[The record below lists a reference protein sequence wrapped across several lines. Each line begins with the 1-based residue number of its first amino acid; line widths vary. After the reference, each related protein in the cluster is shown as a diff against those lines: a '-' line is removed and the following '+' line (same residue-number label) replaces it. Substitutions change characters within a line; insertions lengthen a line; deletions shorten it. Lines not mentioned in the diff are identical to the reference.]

1 MIQTDL
7 PYQLSNMKSPSPQ
20 TFTELSTVV
29 AGARFPRNTAKIQ
42 DLLKAAFQQIT
53 HNLQN
58 PYFLH
63 QGTRPMRASF
73 GTDLPKGQRD
83 ETMLRNLL
91 IAELF
96 RAWQLAFGQAPVINN
111 KGYPAT
117 KFVVFA
123 EEIFGLLGIGKI
135 EDHLEEFQSFRAQS
149 LAHFAVK

>member
-7 PYQLSNMKSPSPQ
+7 PYQLSNMKSPSPE
-20 TFTELSTVV
+20 TFTQLSTVV
-29 AGARFPRNTAKIQ
+29 AGARFPKNTAKIQ

-63 QGTRPMRASF
+63 QGTRPTRAGF

-96 RAWQLAFGQAPVINN
+96 RAWQLAFGQAPAINN

>member
-1 MIQTDL
+1 
-7 PYQLSNMKSPSPQ
+7 MKGPSPETYLQ
-20 TFTELSTVV
+20 LGKAV
-29 AGARFPRNTAKIQ
+29 AGARFPQHTSKIQ
-42 DLLKAAFQQIT
+42 ANLEAVFKQIEDNLK
-53 HNLQN
+53 H

-63 QGTRPMRASF
+63 KGSRPTRDGF

-96 RAWQLAFGQAPVINN
+96 RSWQLAFNQTPVINN

-123 EEIFGLLGIGKI
+123 EQIFALLGIGKI

-149 LAHFAVK
+149 LAQINVNEGEVKK

>member
-1 MIQTDL
+1 
-7 PYQLSNMKSPSPQ
+7 MKSPSPH
-20 TFTELSTVV
+20 TFKQLSTAV
-29 AGARFPRNTAKIQ
+29 AGARFPKNTAKIQ
-42 DLLKAAFQQIT
+42 ALVKAAFQQIA

-58 PYFLH
+58 PYFMH
-63 QGTRPMRASF
+63 HGTRPTRAGF

-123 EEIFGLLGIGKI
+123 EEIFSLLGIGKI
-135 EDHLEEFQSFRAQS
+135 EDHLEEFQSFRAKS
-149 LAHFAVK
+149 LAQIDVNDGQVKK